1 MRQVNARTAKDKAVY
16 TTEFGVYDA
25 PIKAD
30 DWEDKSVLKVPSDE
44 IESIVLQTLTLTRE
58 AKGPASEAAKD
69 GQLKTAARAAWGAEP
84 LQDGETVDQ
93 AKADALAQT
102 LAALTV
108 DSVLGREDKPEYGL
122 TAPVLAFSVQRKG
135 GGTIEYRLGKRE
147 KEKDYVLKASTRP
160 EYFRLPGYTGD
171 ALVKAAGRDQLVT
184 TLSAAAAGAGGTA
197 QPAAVA
203 GASDQAP
210 AKQGSS

>member
-1 MRQVNARTAKDKAVY
+1 M
-16 TTEFGVYDA
+16 
-25 PIKAD
+25 
-30 DWEDKSVLKVPSDE
+30 LKVPSDE

-69 GQLKTAARAAWGAEP
+69 GQLKTAARAAWGAES

-184 TLSAAAAGAGGTA
+184 SLSAAAAGAGGTA
-197 QPAAVA
+197 QPAAGA
-203 GASDQAP
+203 PAASDQEP
-210 AKQGSS
+210 AKQGS